1 MIEDLFPKT
10 VSNILDYDAIKAA
23 AKKYVEETFV
33 QIVESFGNNMVLQY
47 MDEEHLSEVAYH
59 VSGDRNMTVEQL
71 LDYINSE
78 NIYRECDF
86 VLGLLEEFPEGVEY
100 KAFEVTGYGFPNGD
114 IPPFNGTTRSF
125 KKDGT
130 PQDGH
135 DELWESN
142 ADGGHGERNLLM
154 SRFKGQF
161 PSGELPPEW
170 KRKPGRRASWGNEE
184 TWMTTGGFGKP
195 STIHINVDEER
206 TVIEENG
213 LSSVENWLGTVSNKL
228 PINLYIEINTTLKAR
243 SESSYTLKNSF
254 VYSEEEIFCTND
266 PAYEVFP
273 EHIEPPEP
281 PAETFPIGG
290 SMGADYSE
298 SMTATIAERMERG
311 GIGFTGLLRED
322 FIPESGVVEADS
334 DGSIEILLGS
344 QWNGSTWAGSDVQYQ
359 NSSIARL
366 GIMNQTDADAV
377 VAYGLTLTGEI
388 TAYHSGPFGFI
399 NYNSNYEF
407 EVVGVYTDVSGETP
421 ISTDV
426 SWFAMNYN
434 NNWVNLGGAGWGP
447 PYLVSGI
454 KTVRLKIKAPS
465 T

>member
-23 AKKYVEETFV
+23 AQKYVEETFV

-59 VSGDRNMTVEQL
+59 VSGDRNMTVGQL

-86 VLGLLEEFPEGVEY
+86 VGGLLEAFPEGVEY

-114 IPPFNGTTRSF
+114 IFPFNGVTRSF
-125 KKDGT
+125 KKDGA
-130 PQDGH
+130 PQFGQ
-135 DELWESN
+135 DELWEYN
-142 ADGGHGERNLLM
+142 ADGGNGERNLLM

-161 PSGELPPEW
+161 PRLHLPPEW
-170 KRKPGRRASWGNEE
+170 KRKPGRRASWGNDE

-195 STIHINVDEER
+195 ATIHINVDEER

-228 PINLYIEINTTLKAR
+228 PINLYIEINTTLKVR
-243 SESSYTLKNSF
+243 SEGSYTLKNSF

-273 EHIEPPEP
+273 EHIEPPGP
-281 PAETFPIGG
+281 PVETFPIGG

-298 SMTATIAERMERG
+298 STEAPISERMERG
-311 GIGFTGLLRED
+311 GIGFTGSLREN
-322 FIPESGVVEADS
+322 FIPESGVVEEYVAPSMYDVW
-334 DGSIEILLGS
+334 IE
-344 QWNGSTWAGSDVQYQ
+344 TVDVANNVVVALRSVFTGLTATRANTIVNNAPTYLSRY
-359 NSSIARL
+359 NSYL
-366 GIMNQTDADAV
+366 NNQGGPYTQADAV
-377 VAYGLTLTGEI
+377 TMRDDLQSRIPAGDTST
-388 TAYHSGPFGFI
+388 FGI
-399 NYNSNYEF
+399 RP
-407 EVVGVYTDVSGETP
+407 VT
-421 ISTDV
+421 
-426 SWFAMNYN
+426 
-434 NNWVNLGGAGWGP
+434 
-447 PYLVSGI
+447 
-454 KTVRLKIKAPS
+454 
-465 T
+465 

>member
-47 MDEEHLSEVAYH
+47 MDSEHLSEVAYH

-78 NIYRECDF
+78 NIYRECEF
-86 VLGLLEEFPEGVEY
+86 VGELLEAFPDGVEY

-142 ADGGHGERNLLM
+142 SDGGNGERNLLM

-161 PSGELPPEW
+161 PSRELPPKW
-170 KRKPGRRASWGNEE
+170 KRKPGRRASWGNDE

-228 PINLYIEINTTLKAR
+228 PINLYIEINTTLKSN

-281 PAETFPIGG
+281 PVETFSIGG
-290 SMGADYSE
+290 SIGADYSE
-298 SMTATIAERMERG
+298 SIEAPIAERMERG
-311 GIGFTGLLRED
+311 AINFTGSLRENV
-322 FIPESGVVEADS
+322 ISESGVVEEYVAPSMYDVW
-334 DGSIEILLGS
+334 IE
-344 QWNGSTWAGSDVQYQ
+344 TVDVANNVVVALRSVFTGLTASRANTIVNNAPTYLSRY
-359 NSSIARL
+359 NSYL
-366 GIMNQTDADAV
+366 NNQGGPYTRADAETMKDDLQSRIP
-377 VAYGLTLTGEI
+377 AGDTST
-388 TAYHSGPFGFI
+388 FG
-399 NYNSNYEF
+399 
-407 EVVGVYTDVSGETP
+407 
-421 ISTDV
+421 
-426 SWFAMNYN
+426 
-434 NNWVNLGGAGWGP
+434 
-447 PYLVSGI
+447 
-454 KTVRLKIKAPS
+454 VRPV